1 MAEQEK
7 SLIELLQEA
16 DNGDVKAMRDAIA
29 RLEIQGYDKEKDV
42 DIIERIVKYKKAMA
56 DAGSTSG
63 YIMLAEEYLEGKN
76 VPKDVDKAIELYK
89 QAADG
94 GEDFGNQSLGMLY
107 YEGKHVTQD
116 YQKAMEYFTKE
127 DGRKSACTTYSMA
140 EMYRLGL
147 GVEEDEE
154 KAFELYKEIIDD
166 DSPYA
171 AYDDYYPRACFRL
184 AQILHSFED
193 GEAIQQALKLVNY
206 AKDSLLNR
214 GNDAVAT
221 DITEE
226 EVMEEWKSLMED
238 AENYEA
244 EASST
249 DHSYHY
255 NLENPWT
262 GEKFEDEIIDA
273 VMNLEVRE
281 DEPNDFIVVDFAYE
295 QGGGVVFVQAAL
307 DDEGDNYDLE
317 LARYEDNLDEG
328 EYAYE
333 DDNGRKYKLYLRE
346 PYEDT
351 DARTV
356 IETLRRTMV
365 EDDCPDLT
373 TWRDITEVCIKG
385 TEERARQAAENN
397 QEEE

>member
-63 YIMLAEEYLEGKN
+63 YIMLAEEYLDGKN

-107 YEGKHVTQD
+107 YEGKHVAQD

-127 DGRKSACTTYSMA
+127 EGRKSACTTYSMA
-140 EMYRLGL
+140 EMYRKGL
-147 GVEEDEE
+147 GIEADEE
-154 KAFELYKEIIDD
+154 KAFNLYKDIVND

-171 AYDDYYPRACFRL
+171 AFDDYYPRACFRL

-193 GEAIQQALKLVNY
+193 GEAVQQALDLVNY
-206 AKDSLLNR
+206 AKDRLLNR

-226 EVMEEWKSLMED
+226 EVIEEWKSLVED
-238 AENYEA
+238 SELYTSESEETEDGYYQFALDNPM
-244 EASST
+244 SSEQFEEKIVDT
-249 DHSYHY
+249 VMK
-255 NLENPWT
+255 LET
-262 GEKFEDEIIDA
+262 RGDD
-273 VMNLEVRE
+273 
-281 DEPNDFIVVDFAYE
+281 PNDSLVVDFLYE
-295 QGGGVVFVQAAL
+295 QGGDVAFIQVAI
-307 DDEGDNYDLE
+307 DDEGYNYDLE
-317 LARYEDNLDEG
+317 IARYESKLDED
-328 EYAYE
+328 EYAFE
-333 DDNGRKYKLYLRE
+333 ADDGRKYKLYRHE

-351 DARTV
+351 DARIV
-356 IETLRRTMV
+356 IETFRKVIV
-365 EDDCPDLT
+365 EDGCPDLT
-373 TWRDITEVCIKG
+373 SWMDITERCIKG
-385 TEERARQAAENN
+385 WEKHE
-397 QEEE
+397 QEEAESDTAV